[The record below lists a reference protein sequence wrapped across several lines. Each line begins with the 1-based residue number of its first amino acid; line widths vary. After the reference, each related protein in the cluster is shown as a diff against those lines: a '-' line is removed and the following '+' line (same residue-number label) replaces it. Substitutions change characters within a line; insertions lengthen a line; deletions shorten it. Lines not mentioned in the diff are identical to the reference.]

1 MHDAFN
7 GGIPAGT
14 DDPEADLAE
23 VRALLE
29 PARASLTAAGFYAYG
44 TFDDQM
50 RWSIAVDDEIARVDV
65 RVAEDGYLVEL
76 WATSPGLF
84 MDEENEWRRRVLER
98 LARRTVP
105 AIAKGMLGPD
115 QEAVWSEEDHGVG
128 VRLRYRLQ
136 FRDAPLLGDFVR
148 RHIGELDEVL
158 TFVESQV
165 VS

>member
-1 MHDAFN
+1 MDDDIH
-7 GGIPAGT
+7 GGAAAE
-14 DDPEADLAE
+14 PEDEIDVEQAR
-23 VRALLE
+23 VLLE
-29 PARASLTAAGFYAYG
+29 PVRASLVAAGFYAYG

-65 RVAEDGYLVEL
+65 RATEEGYLVEL

-105 AIAKGMLGPD
+105 AIARGMLGPG

-128 VRLRYRLQ
+128 VRLRYRLPII
-136 FRDAPLLGDFVR
+136 DAPLVGDFVR
-148 RHIGELDEVL
+148 SHIGELDEVL